1 MRRTVDVEELRKLV
15 FKVWIRTLKEK
26 SIYYFFRSKV
36 AIGVYDAITEL
47 FKRMMYRRNIRCE
60 KVLSMICASKN
71 IDELLENASSN
82 LPPTPLFYYKDEEGE
97 DVDMKQ
103 AERFILDFVNYLT
116 HMFIGQST
124 DAETLEWVCGETYKR
139 VCKQIFDD
147 DEYVDYFK
155 HIPNKE
161 EGIESFFENKDIP
174 KDRRAELMKGLREL
188 LGKAKISQFEYGN
201 PFIDTSSHYPF

>member
-1 MRRTVDVEELRKLV
+1 MRRTVNVEELRKLV

-26 SIYYFFRSKV
+26 SMYYFFRSKV
-36 AIGVYDAITEL
+36 AIGAYDAITEL

-60 KVLSMICASKN
+60 KVMSMICASKN
-71 IDELLENASSN
+71 IDELLENASNN
-82 LPPTPLFYYKDEEGE
+82 LPPTPLFYNKDEEVE
-97 DVDMKQ
+97 DVDMKR

-116 HMFIGQST
+116 HMFIGQSA

-161 EGIESFFENKDIP
+161 EGIESFFEKKDIP
-174 KDRRAELMKGLREL
+174 KDRRDALLKSLRDLIEKAE
-188 LGKAKISQFEYGN
+188 INQFEYEN
-201 PFIDTSSHYPF
+201 PYISHFPF